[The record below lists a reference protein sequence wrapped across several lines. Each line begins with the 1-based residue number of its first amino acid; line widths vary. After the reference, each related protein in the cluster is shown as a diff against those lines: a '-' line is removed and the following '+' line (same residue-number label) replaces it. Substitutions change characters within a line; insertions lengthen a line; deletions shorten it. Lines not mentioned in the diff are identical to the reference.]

1 MSQLKKFI
9 LYFIFILLISP
20 KIFSQIKFLDV
31 YSSYQ
36 IELNKVKVFAG
47 VSLVEFKFFR
57 NDIVKINFF
66 PDSSNVSEDS
76 SFVVIQNYNN
86 SSVNFNVQNE
96 ATKLII
102 TTDSIKIEISKYPLK
117 IYYYDSFGKLLLKE
131 KSSGGLGYSNNEKYS
146 YFSIQNEDAF
156 YGFGEK
162 GISLNRIN
170 NSFDTY
176 NKAFYGYDNP
186 LETMNI
192 NIPFLQ
198 SQLGYGIYFDITYPG
213 FFDIGKSDPSGWYYK
228 TEDGQFNYYF
238 IYASSLKDI
247 LKKYFWLTGYPP
259 IPPKWAF
266 GYLQSKYGYQ
276 NQTEAENIV
285 NNFISR
291 NIPIDAI
298 ILDLYWFGWGKMGN
312 LNWDY
317 SNWQNPVQMMSN
329 FKSKGIKTIVI
340 CEPYINLTSSNYND
354 ANSNNYFAK
363 DENGNSYVYQN
374 FWASQSS
381 LLDLTNPLAQNW
393 WWEKYRNLVNQGVE
407 GFWADL
413 GEPENHPDF
422 LNHYSGSSRKIHNIY
437 NLLWAKTLFDGYQKD
452 FPDKRI
458 FNLTRSGFA
467 GIQRYGAITWSGDV
481 SKTFDGLKVQVP
493 MMQGMIMSG
502 IPYHNSD
509 IGGFVG
515 NTTAELY
522 TRWIQF
528 GTFTPIMRP
537 HSSGQSVE
545 PWAFGSTTEQIVKNY
560 IELRY
565 RFLPYIY
572 SYAFKNYLDGETLI
586 KPLIYEYQD
595 DINVY
600 NIDYEFLFG
609 DNYLIAPILNQGQT
623 TQSVYLPNDPN
634 IKWMNYWTK
643 EIYNGGTN
651 VEVNFPIEQIPIFI
665 KIPSITP
672 LAKKKNFVAQS
683 PDDTLYLDIYPFGN
697 TDFELYEDDG
707 ETNDYKN
714 GFYCKTK
721 FENQFNNNLITF
733 TINSIEGNYT
743 NKIEN
748 RIWILKFNLM
758 NKLDSV
764 FINNQKYELES
775 DSINF
780 TIKENAVWYNNN
792 EKIFYV
798 KINFSTEENIMTN
811 IYGSQIY
818 VDIKDF
824 VQQEFG
830 YKLYQN
836 YPNPMNPNTK
846 IKFTIT
852 ASPKSSPKERTFVQ
866 LNVYDILGNEIAT
879 LVNEEKSAGTYEV
892 EFSGKGLSSG
902 IYFYK
907 LKVENPAI
915 GKIYVDV
922 KKMILLK

>member
-1 MSQLKKFI
+1 MKYLKKFSLFI
-9 LYFIFILLISP
+9 IYFLFISTEN
-20 KIFSQIKFLDV
+20 FSQIKFLDS
-31 YSSYQ
+31 YSSHQ
-36 IELNKVKVFAG
+36 TELNKVKVFAG
-47 VSLVEFKFFR
+47 NSLVEFKFFR
-57 NDIVKINFF
+57 DDIIKINFF
-66 PDSSNVSEDS
+66 PDSSYVAEDS
-76 SFVVIQNYNN
+76 SFVIIRDYKN
-86 SSVNFNVQNE
+86 SSINFDVRDE

-102 TTDSIKIEISKYPLK
+102 STDSIKIEISKYPLR

-131 KSSGGLGYSNNEKYS
+131 KSSGGLGYLNNEKYS
-146 YFSIQNEDAF
+146 FSSIQNEDAF
-156 YGFGEK
+156 YGLGEK

-186 LETMNI
+186 LKTMNI

-198 SQLGYGIYFDITYPG
+198 SPLGYGIYFDITYPG
-213 FFDIGKSDPSGWYYK
+213 IFDIGDGDPASWYYK

-238 IYASSLKDI
+238 IYAFSLKDI
-247 LKKYFWLTGYPP
+247 LKKYFWLTGNPE

-266 GYLQSKYGYQ
+266 GYLQSKYGYR
-276 NQTEAENIV
+276 NQLEAENIV
-285 NNFISR
+285 NNFINT

-298 ILDLYWFGWGKMGN
+298 ILDLYWFGWEKMGN
-312 LNWDY
+312 MSWDY
-317 SNWQNPVQMMSN
+317 SNWQNPIQMMSS

-340 CEPYINLTSSNYND
+340 SEPYINLTSSNYND
-354 ANSNNYFAK
+354 ANANNYFAK
-363 DENGNSYVYQN
+363 HNGNTYVYQN
-374 FWASQSS
+374 FWASPSS
-381 LLDLTNPLAQNW
+381 LLDLTNPSAQNW
-393 WWEKYRNLVNQGVE
+393 WWNKYRNLVNQGVE
-407 GFWADL
+407 GFWTDL

-422 LNHYSGSSRKIHNIY
+422 LEHYLGSARKVHNIY
-437 NLLWAKTLFDGYQKD
+437 NLIWAKTIFEGYQKD

-467 GIQRYGAITWSGDV
+467 GIQKYGAITWSGDV
-481 SKTFDGLKVQVP
+481 SKTFNGLKIQIP
-493 MMQGMIMSG
+493 MLQGMIISG

-515 NTTAELY
+515 NTTAELF

-528 GTFTPIMRP
+528 GAFSPIMRP

-545 PWAFGSTTEQIVKNY
+545 PWSFGNTTEQIVKNY

-565 RFLPYIY
+565 RLIPYIY
-572 SYAFKNYLDGETLI
+572 SYAFKNFFEGETLI
-586 KPLIYEYQD
+586 KPLIYEYQN

-600 NIDYEFLFG
+600 NLDYEFLFG
-609 DNYLIAPILNQGQT
+609 DNYLIAPILTQGQT
-623 TQSVYLPNDPN
+623 TQSVYLPNN
-634 IKWMNYWTK
+634 SEIRWMNYWTK

-651 VEVNFPIEQIPIFI
+651 VEVNSPIEQIPIFI

-683 PDDTLYLDIYPFGN
+683 LDDTLYLDIYPFGN
-697 TDFELYEDDG
+697 TDYELYEDDG

-721 FENQFNNNLITF
+721 FENRFNNNFITF

-758 NKLDSV
+758 SRLDSIFV
-764 FINNQKYELES
+764 NNQKYELDS

-780 TIKENAVWYNNN
+780 TIKENAVWYNAN
-792 EKIFYV
+792 EKLLYV
-798 KINFSTEENIMTN
+798 KIHSSTEEKVITD

-824 VQQEFG
+824 VQPEFG
-830 YKLYQN
+830 FKLYQN
-836 YPNPMNPNTK
+836 YPNPMNPDTK
-846 IKFTIT
+846 IKFTIP
-852 ASPKSSPKERTFVQ
+852 ASSKSYPKYRTFVQ
-866 LNVYDILGNEIAT
+866 LNVYDILGNEVAT

-907 LKVENPAI
+907 LKA
-915 GKIYVDV
+915 GKFVSI